1 MKNVKYFFLE
11 LSVRIF
17 LPMLSAFYPPL
28 KFFKI
33 H

>member
-1 MKNVKYFFLE
+1 MKNLQYFFLE
-11 LSVRIF
+11 ISVRIF
-17 LPMLSAFYPPL
+17 LPMLSAFYTPL